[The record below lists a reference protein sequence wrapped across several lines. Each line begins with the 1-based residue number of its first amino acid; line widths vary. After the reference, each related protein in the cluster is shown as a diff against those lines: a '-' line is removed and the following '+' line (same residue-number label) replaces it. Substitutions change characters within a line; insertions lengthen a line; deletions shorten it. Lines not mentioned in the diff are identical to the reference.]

1 MSKIGLIE
9 SFILVGFVAVAEILE
24 LIVTFAIG
32 PGEVVKWLMNII
44 VWLPVQFWLLFRG
57 ARGDLYALSVLIE
70 FIPFIN
76 ALPIKTALLITTI
89 YIHNH
94 PESAAAKTVH
104 TAQEV
109 VPVKKPKRKP
119 KPKPKPK
126 PKIKKKSKV
135 RIAAKV
141 ITKV

>member
-9 SFILVGFVAVAEILE
+9 SFILVSFVAIAELLE
-24 LIVTFAIG
+24 LIVTLAVG
-32 PGEVVKWLMNII
+32 PGEVVKWFINII

-70 FIPFIN
+70 FIPFVN

-109 VPVKKPKRKP
+109 MPVKKPRR
-119 KPKPKPK
+119 KPK

-135 RIAAKV
+135 RMATKV
-141 ITKV
+141 ITKI

>member
-126 PKIKKKSKV
+126 IKKKSKV
-135 RIAAKV
+135 RMATKV
-141 ITKV
+141 ITKI

>member
-9 SFILVGFVAVAEILE
+9 SFFLVGFVAIAEILE
-24 LIVTFAIG
+24 LIVTIAIG
-32 PGEVVKWLMNII
+32 PGEVVKWLINII

-70 FIPFIN
+70 FIPFVN

-104 TAQEV
+104 TAQEA

-126 PKIKKKSKV
+126 IKKKSKV
-135 RIAAKV
+135 RMATKV
-141 ITKV
+141 ITKI